1 MLIEELAGGVVILD
15 PQPRAGHA
23 VVCGG
28 LLDRRQGR
36 LDASMVEVADPDL
49 DRFSRKRRSGQQ
61 SQADRADQPSDHDSS
76 QTSVLC
82 LKGSWLQARR
92 NNSRLASPPLM
103 LGRPVQAF
111 RRVACQRRW
120 SLMNVE
126 MK

>member
-23 VVCGG
+23 IVWGG

-49 DRFSRKRRSGQQ
+49 DWFSRKRRSGQQ

-92 NNSRLASPPLM
+92 NNARLASPS
-103 LGRPVQAF
+103 RW
-111 RRVACQRRW
+111 RRATK
-120 SLMNVE
+120 SE
-126 MK
+126 MCSSH